1 MVGCG
6 CMVLLVVPIAIKDRF
21 AGCPGRTY
29 RAYHKPAWATARLVV
44 LLSFSR
50 RTQARVGVMELGRSG
65 CPVDRLPDSP
75 RHERGAARCLLGT
88 GANPKPCTRLWAVD
102 QIHRD

>member
-6 CMVLLVVPIAIKDRF
+6 CMVLLVVPMAIKDRR
-21 AGCPGRTY
+21 C
-29 RAYHKPAWATARLVV
+29 
-44 LLSFSR
+44 
-50 RTQARVGVMELGRSG
+50 TQARVGVMELGRLG

-88 GANPKPCTRLWAVD
+88 GANPKVWNVSWGCVLWVQLYTSDQSKTIRIAVPAVMGGRPD
-102 QIHRD
+102 SP